1 MPQKGN
7 MLHRQGSHEASFSGI
22 IATVSKLYIYNNC
35 DSKFRMSPA
44 RKLHA
49 WHGDI
54 YTQTKEAQ
62 RQNVLE
68 KVV

>member
-7 MLHRQGSHEASFSGI
+7 MLHHQGSHVASLSGI
-22 IATVSKLYIYNNC
+22 KVTVSKLYIYNNC
-35 DSKFRMSPA
+35 DSKFRMSLA

-54 YTQTKEAQ
+54 YTQTKRAQ
-62 RQNVLE
+62 RENVFE